1 MPVIAYNCLLLVYL
15 ACGCVHGCVCGCLAV
30 CACGCMCLCVF
41 VCLCLCLV
49 FVCVCV
55 SPLQVKRVEDPSK
68 YGVVCAQP
76 DGRIESFVEKPK
88 KFVGDCINAG
98 MYIFNPTILNRIE
111 LRPTS
116 IEREIFPKM
125 ADAGELYSMVLDGY
139 WMDIGQPKDYLT
151 GMCLHID
158 SLAAEATEDGD
169 ESKAEG
175 AVAPTASNKCLI
187 VRWRAHVVCMVVC
200 AVVCVCVCV
209 CVCL

>member
-1 MPVIAYNCLLLVYL
+1 MRGRRRECE
-15 ACGCVHGCVCGCLAV
+15 VCG
-30 CACGCMCLCVF
+30 
-41 VCLCLCLV
+41 
-49 FVCVCV
+49 
-55 SPLQVKRVEDPSK
+55 R
-68 YGVVCAQP
+68 AQP

-158 SLAAEATEDGD
+158 SLAAEWFTLKGQMRELSQQQTRLRKQLKVVQEQLLPAMQAANQTDVTVDGRKITL
-169 ESKAEG
+169 EQK
-175 AVAPTASNKCLI
+175 LI
-187 VRWRAHVVCMVVC
+187 EA
-200 AVVCVCVCV
+200 
-209 CVCL
+209 